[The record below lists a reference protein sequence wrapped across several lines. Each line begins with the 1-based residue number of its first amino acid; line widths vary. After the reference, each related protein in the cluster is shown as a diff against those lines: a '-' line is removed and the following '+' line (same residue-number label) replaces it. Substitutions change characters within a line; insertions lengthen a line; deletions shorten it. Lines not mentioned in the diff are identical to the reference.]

1 MSPGGRRGDRRRGDE
16 HPILAALRFFRRGVA
31 AQARLPLYECLLA
44 AMIADVEADGV
55 CAELLAD
62 PGPDPIEDAVPLR
75 FLGAVHRLVLESRA
89 PALAA
94 FYPSAGGS
102 FRPRSGPAAA
112 EAMLATVVEHRSTVA
127 DGLTRPVQTN
137 EVGRCRALML
147 GFLDVAHETGRP
159 LRMLEIGA
167 SAGLNLRWDRYR
179 YEGGAGATAF
189 GPVNSPVRLEPAYRD
204 QPPDLG
210 RLAVVVERRGCD
222 ASPLDPTSPSDQLT
236 LRSFVWPE
244 QTDRLAR
251 LAGAF
256 EVARGVAAPID
267 RADAAEW
274 LDDRL
279 ADDDDA
285 QGAATVVY
293 HSIVWQY
300 LSGRTRSR
308 LVAALAHAGRSATEQ
323 APLAWVRME
332 PAGGDI
338 AAKAT
343 EIRVTR
349 WPGEHDEVIGHAG
362 YHGQWVQAASN
373 RTDAGRR
380 SVSK

>member
-1 MSPGGRRGDRRRGDE
+1 MRRGGE
-16 HPILAALRFFRRGVA
+16 HPILPALRFFRRGVA
-31 AQARLPLYECLLA
+31 AQGRLPLYECLLT
-44 AMIADVEADGV
+44 AMIADVESGGI

-62 PGPDPIEDAVPLR
+62 PGPDPVEDAVPLR
-75 FLGAVHRLVLESRA
+75 FLGAVHRLVLSGQA

-94 FYPSAGGS
+94 FYPSGGGE
-102 FRPRSGPAAA
+102 FGPGSGPAAA
-112 EAMLATVVEHRSTVA
+112 DALLSTVEEHRGEMAEGV
-127 DGLTRPVQTN
+127 TRPVQTN

-147 GFLDVAHETGRP
+147 GFLDIAEHTGRP
-159 LRMLEIGA
+159 LRLLEIGA

-179 YEGGAGATAF
+179 YEGGAGGSAF

-204 QPPDLG
+204 RPPDLG

-222 ASPLDPTSPSDQLT
+222 TSPLDLSSAEDQLT

-244 QTDRLAR
+244 QLDRLAR
-251 LAGAF
+251 LTGALDVAGT
-256 EVARGVAAPID
+256 VAAPVD
-267 RADAAEW
+267 RAEAAEW
-274 LDDRL
+274 LDGRL
-279 ADDDDA
+279 ADDGAGD
-285 QGAATVVY
+285 GAATVVY

-308 LVAALAHAGRSATEQ
+308 LVATLAAAGRSATDQ

-343 EIRVTR
+343 EITVTR
-349 WPGEHDEVIGHAG
+349 WPGEHEAVIGHAG
-362 YHGQWVQAASN
+362 YHGQWVAAAEPAAEPPADTG
-373 RTDAGRR
+373 RVEAG
-380 SVSK
+380 